1 MSSSDDEAALRRYD
15 EAQALADKLRRESE
29 ELRRNISNEMEK
41 LRAFVRPCHPN
52 DPPPVD
58 RQVDGGAGTTEPS
71 SGTVPKD

>member
-1 MSSSDDEAALRRYD
+1 MASSDEAAFRRYD

-41 LRAFVRPCHPN
+41 LRTFVRPYHPN

-58 RQVDGGAGTTEPS
+58 PQVDGGKGTTEPS
-71 SGTVPKD
+71 GATGPKD